1 MKTVGIIAE
10 YNPFH
15 NGHLYQLKKAKEI
28 TGADFAVVVMSG
40 DFTQRG
46 TPAVFDK
53 YTRCR
58 MSLLA
63 GADLCI
69 ELPVVYATASA
80 ELFAKGAVSLLS
92 ALGVDA
98 LCFGSECGEIA
109 PLREIASLLFAEP
122 PAYKETLNKALKEG
136 LSFPSAR
143 AVAVRKCAHAGSLP
157 GADVTA
163 FNNLPSAGSLSGVD
177 AAASGSLSGVDA
189 AASGSLSGVDA
200 AASDS
205 LSGVAAAAS
214 DVLASPNNIL
224 GIEYLKA
231 LLALEKNGQHAPV
244 PYTIKREGDGYL
256 SHTLSEESFCSA
268 MALRKGIAE
277 GNPDLL
283 RYVPES
289 IRQEFSDTCQTKS
302 ALCADDFSGMLFYK
316 LLSEKDAG
324 YDSYLDVSSDL
335 SDKIR
340 KNLGTFTTFSAFCE
354 NSLKSKDITLTRVYR
369 SLLHILLS
377 IKKEDLPAAAPY
389 ARILGFREA
398 SFEVFGCLSKKNIP
412 LLSRLKDASSL
423 LSPEA
428 LSCLSKDI
436 FAAQLYEHVR
446 MQHMLHKLHMQK
458 DDCPFVSEYSRPVIR
473 IS

>member
-58 MSLLA
+58 LSLLA

-122 PAYKETLNKALKEG
+122 PAYKEALNKSLKQG
-136 LSFPSAR
+136 LSFPSAS
-143 AVAVRKCAHAGSLP
+143 AVAVRKCAHAGSL
-157 GADVTA
+157 
-163 FNNLPSAGSLSGVD
+163 SGVD
-177 AAASGSLSGVDA
+177 
-189 AASGSLSGVDA
+189 
-200 AASDS
+200 
-205 LSGVAAAAS
+205 AAAS

-231 LLALEKNGQHAPV
+231 LLALEKNRQHAPV

-277 GNPDLL
+277 ENPDLL

-473 IS
+473 ISQ

>member
-58 MSLLA
+58 LSLLA

-69 ELPVVYATASA
+69 ELPVVFATASA

-122 PAYKETLNKALKEG
+122 PAYKEALNKALKEG

-143 AVAVRKCAHAGSLP
+143 ALAVRECAH
-157 GADVTA
+157 
-163 FNNLPSAGSLSGVD
+163 AGSLSGVD
-177 AAASGSLSGVDA
+177 
-189 AASGSLSGVDA
+189 
-200 AASDS
+200 
-205 LSGVAAAAS
+205 AAAS

-256 SHTLSEESFCSA
+256 TATLSEESFCSA

-277 GNPDLL
+277 ENPDLL

-289 IRQEFSDTCQTKS
+289 IRQEFADACQSES

-324 YDSYLDVSSDL
+324 YDAYLDVSSDL

-340 KNLGTFTTFSAFCE
+340 KNLASFTTFSAFCE

-377 IKKEDLPAAAPY
+377 IKKEDLPAVAPY
-389 ARILGFREA
+389 ARILGFRETSA
-398 SFEVFGCLSKKNIP
+398 EVFGCLSKENIP

-436 FAAQLYEHVR
+436 FAAHLYEHVR
-446 MQHMLHKLHMQK
+446 MQHMLHKPHMLHMQK

-473 IS
+473 ISQ

>member
-46 TPAVFDK
+46 IPAVFDK

-58 MSLLA
+58 LSLLA

-98 LCFGSECGEIA
+98 LCFGSECGKIA

-122 PAYKETLNKALKEG
+122 PAYKEALNKALKEG

-143 AVAVRKCAHAGSLP
+143 AAAVKKCA
-157 GADVTA
+157 D
-163 FNNLPSAGSLSGVD
+163 AGSLSGAD
-177 AAASGSLSGVDA
+177 M
-189 AASGSLSGVDA
+189 
-200 AASDS
+200 AASDI
-205 LSGVAAAAS
+205 LS
-214 DVLASPNNIL
+214 SPNNIL

-231 LLALEKNGQHAPV
+231 LLALEKNGQHTPV

-256 SHTLSEESFCSA
+256 SSTLSEESFCSA
-268 MALRKGIAE
+268 MALRKGITE
-277 GNPDLL
+277 GTPDLL

-289 IRQEFSDTCQTKS
+289 IRQEFADACQTKS

-316 LLSEKDAG
+316 LLSEKDTG
-324 YDSYLDVSSDL
+324 YASYLDVSSDL

-340 KNLGTFTTFSAFCE
+340 KNLTSFTTFSSFCE

-377 IKKEDLPAAAPY
+377 IKKEDIPASAPY
-389 ARILGFREA
+389 ARILGFRET
-398 SFEVFGCLSKKNIP
+398 SSEVFGCLSTENIP

-428 LSCLSKDI
+428 LSCLAKDI
-436 FAAQLYEHVR
+436 FAANLYEHVR
-446 MQHMLHKLHMQK
+446 MLHMLRTQK
-458 DDCPFVSEYSRPVIR
+458 DGRPFVSEYSRPVIR

>member
-1 MKTVGIIAE
+1 M
-10 YNPFH
+10 
-15 NGHLYQLKKAKEI
+15 
-28 TGADFAVVVMSG
+28 
-40 DFTQRG
+40 
-46 TPAVFDK
+46 
-53 YTRCR
+53 
-58 MSLLA
+58 
-63 GADLCI
+63 
-69 ELPVVYATASA
+69 
-80 ELFAKGAVSLLS
+80 
-92 ALGVDA
+92 DA
-98 LCFGSECGEIA
+98 A
-109 PLREIASLLFAEP
+109 
-122 PAYKETLNKALKEG
+122 
-136 LSFPSAR
+136 
-143 AVAVRKCAHAGSLP
+143 
-157 GADVTA
+157 A

-177 AAASGSLSGVDA
+177 
-189 AASGSLSGVDA
+189 
-200 AASDS
+200 
-205 LSGVAAAAS
+205 AAAS

-231 LLALEKNGQHAPV
+231 LLALEKNRQHAPV

-389 ARILGFREA
+389 ARILGFRES
-398 SFEVFGCLSKKNIP
+398 SFEVFGCLSKENIP

-446 MQHMLHKLHMQK
+446 MQHKLHMQK

-473 IS
+473 ISQ

>member
-58 MSLLA
+58 LSLLA

-92 ALGVDA
+92 ALGVDT

-122 PAYKETLNKALKEG
+122 PAYKEALNKALKEG

-143 AVAVRKCAHAGSLP
+143 AVAVRKCAHAGSL
-157 GADVTA
+157 
-163 FNNLPSAGSLSGVD
+163 LGVD
-177 AAASGSLSGVDA
+177 SAASD
-189 AASGSLSGVDA
+189 SLSGVDA

-277 GNPDLL
+277 ENPDLL

-289 IRQEFSDTCQTKS
+289 IRQEFSDTCQMKS

-316 LLSEKDAG
+316 LLSEKDTG
-324 YDSYLDVSSDL
+324 YASYLDVSSDL

-398 SFEVFGCLSKKNIP
+398 SFEVFGCLSKENIP

-446 MQHMLHKLHMQK
+446 MQHMLHKLHTKK

-473 IS
+473 ISQ

>member
-58 MSLLA
+58 LSLLA

-69 ELPVVYATASA
+69 ELPVVFATASA

-109 PLREIASLLFAEP
+109 PLQKIASLLFAEP
-122 PAYKETLNKALKEG
+122 PAYKEALNKALKEG

-143 AVAVRKCAHAGSLP
+143 AAAVRKCAHA
-157 GADVTA
+157 
-163 FNNLPSAGSLSGVD
+163 
-177 AAASGSLSGVDA
+177 
-189 AASGSLSGVDA
+189 GSLSGVDA

-205 LSGVAAAAS
+205 LSGVDAAAS
-214 DVLASPNNIL
+214 DILGSPNNIL

-277 GNPDLL
+277 ENPDLL

-289 IRQEFSDTCQTKS
+289 IRQEFADTCQTKS

-324 YDSYLDVSSDL
+324 YDAYLDVSSDL

-340 KNLGTFTTFSAFCE
+340 KNLASFTTFSAFCE
-354 NSLKSKDITLTRVYR
+354 NSLKSKDITLTRLYR

-398 SFEVFGCLSKKNIP
+398 SIEVFGCLSKENIP
-412 LLSRLKDASSL
+412 LLSRLKDASSF

-436 FAAQLYEHVR
+436 FAAHLYEHVR
-446 MQHMLHKLHMQK
+446 MQHMLHMQK

>member
-58 MSLLA
+58 LSLLA

-69 ELPVVYATASA
+69 ELPVVFATASA

-122 PAYKETLNKALKEG
+122 PAYKEALNKALKEG

-143 AVAVRKCAHAGSLP
+143 AAAVRKCAHAGSL
-157 GADVTA
+157 
-163 FNNLPSAGSLSGVD
+163 
-177 AAASGSLSGVDA
+177 
-189 AASGSLSGVDA
+189 
-200 AASDS
+200 
-205 LSGVAAAAS
+205 S

-277 GNPDLL
+277 ENPDLL

-289 IRQEFSDTCQTKS
+289 IRQEFADTCQTKS
-302 ALCADDFSGMLFYK
+302 SLCSDDFSGMLFYK
-316 LLSEKDAG
+316 LLSEKDTG
-324 YDSYLDVSSDL
+324 YDAYLDVSSDL

-340 KNLGTFTTFSAFCE
+340 KNLASFTTFSAFCE
-354 NSLKSKDITLTRVYR
+354 GSLKSKDITLTRVYR

-398 SFEVFGCLSKKNIP
+398 SIEVFGCLSRENVP

-423 LSPEA
+423 WSPEA

-436 FAAQLYEHVR
+436 FAAHLYEHVR
-446 MQHMLHKLHMQK
+446 MQHMLHKPHMLHMQK

>member
-58 MSLLA
+58 LSLLA

-122 PAYKETLNKALKEG
+122 PAYKEALNKALKEG

-143 AVAVRKCAHAGSLP
+143 AVAVRKCAHAGSLS
-157 GADVTA
+157 GAD
-163 FNNLPSAGSLSGVD
+163 
-177 AAASGSLSGVDA
+177 
-189 AASGSLSGVDA
+189 
-200 AASDS
+200 
-205 LSGVAAAAS
+205 AAAS

-277 GNPDLL
+277 ENPDLL

-289 IRQEFSDTCQTKS
+289 IWQEFSDTCQTKS

-316 LLSEKDAG
+316 LLSEKNSG

-398 SFEVFGCLSKKNIP
+398 SFEVFGCLSKENIP

>member
-58 MSLLA
+58 LSLLA

-69 ELPVVYATASA
+69 ELPVVFATASA

-122 PAYKETLNKALKEG
+122 PAYKEALNKALKEG

-143 AVAVRKCAHAGSLP
+143 AAAVRKCAH
-157 GADVTA
+157 
-163 FNNLPSAGSLSGVD
+163 AGSLSGVD
-177 AAASGSLSGVDA
+177 AAASDI
-189 AASGSLSGVDA
+189 
-200 AASDS
+200 
-205 LSGVAAAAS
+205 
-214 DVLASPNNIL
+214 LASPNNIL

-277 GNPDLL
+277 ENPDLL

-289 IRQEFSDTCQTKS
+289 IRQEFADTCQTKS

-316 LLSEKDAG
+316 LLSEKNAG
-324 YDSYLDVSSDL
+324 YDAYLDVSSDL

-340 KNLGTFTTFSAFCE
+340 KNLASFTTFSAFCE
-354 NSLKSKDITLTRVYR
+354 GSLKSKDITLTRLYR

-398 SFEVFGCLSKKNIP
+398 SFEVFGCLSKKNVP

-436 FAAQLYEHVR
+436 FAAHLYEHVR
-446 MQHMLHKLHMQK
+446 MQHMLHMQK

>member
-58 MSLLA
+58 LSLLA

-122 PAYKETLNKALKEG
+122 PAYKEALNKALKEG

-143 AVAVRKCAHAGSLP
+143 AVAVRKCAHAGSL
-157 GADVTA
+157 
-163 FNNLPSAGSLSGVD
+163 SGVD
-177 AAASGSLSGVDA
+177 
-189 AASGSLSGVDA
+189 
-200 AASDS
+200 
-205 LSGVAAAAS
+205 AAAS

-277 GNPDLL
+277 ENPDLL

-377 IKKEDLPAAAPY
+377 IKKEDLPAATPY

-398 SFEVFGCLSKKNIP
+398 SFEVFGCLSKENIP

>member
-46 TPAVFDK
+46 IPSVFDK

-58 MSLLA
+58 LSLLA

-122 PAYKETLNKALKEG
+122 PAYKEALNNTLKEG

-143 AVAVRKCAHAGSLP
+143 AAAVKKCA
-157 GADVTA
+157 D
-163 FNNLPSAGSLSGVD
+163 AGSLSGVD
-177 AAASGSLSGVDA
+177 VTASGNLSGVDMT
-189 AASGSLSGVDA
+189 ASGYLTGVDA
-200 AASDS
+200 SAYSDI
-205 LSGVAAAAS
+205 
-214 DVLASPNNIL
+214 LASPNNIL
-224 GIEYLKA
+224 GVEYLKA
-231 LLALEKNGQHAPV
+231 LLALEKTGQHSPV

-268 MALRKGIAE
+268 MALRKGIME
-277 GNPDLL
+277 GTPDLL

-289 IRQEFSDTCQTKS
+289 IRQEFADACQTKS

-316 LLSEKDAG
+316 LLSEKNTG

-340 KNLGTFTTFSAFCE
+340 KNLTSFTTFSVFCE

-377 IKKEDLPAAAPY
+377 IKKEDIPASAPY
-389 ARILGFREA
+389 ARILGFRETSSA
-398 SFEVFGCLSKKNIP
+398 VFGCLSTENIP

-436 FAAQLYEHVR
+436 FAAHLYEHVR
-446 MQHMLHKLHMQK
+446 MLHMLRTQK
-458 DDCPFVSEYSRPVIR
+458 DGRPFVSEYSRPVIR
-473 IS
+473 ISQY

>member
-58 MSLLA
+58 LSLLA

-92 ALGVDA
+92 ALGVGA

-122 PAYKETLNKALKEG
+122 PTYKEALNKALKEG

-143 AVAVRKCAHAGSLP
+143 AVAVRKCAHAGSLS
-157 GADVTA
+157 GADAAA

-177 AAASGSLSGVDA
+177 
-189 AASGSLSGVDA
+189 
-200 AASDS
+200 
-205 LSGVAAAAS
+205 AAAS

-277 GNPDLL
+277 ENPDLL

-354 NSLKSKDITLTRVYR
+354 TSLKSKDITLTRVYR

-398 SFEVFGCLSKKNIP
+398 SFEVFGCLSKENIP

-446 MQHMLHKLHMQK
+446 MQHMLHMQK

-473 IS
+473 ISQ

>member
-58 MSLLA
+58 LSLLA

-122 PAYKETLNKALKEG
+122 SAYKEALNKALKEG

-163 FNNLPSAGSLSGVD
+163 SSSLSGVD
-177 AAASGSLSGVDA
+177 
-189 AASGSLSGVDA
+189 
-200 AASDS
+200 
-205 LSGVAAAAS
+205 AAAS

-277 GNPDLL
+277 ENPDLL

-289 IRQEFSDTCQTKS
+289 IRQEFSDTCQMKS

-377 IKKEDLPAAAPY
+377 IKKEDPPAAAPY

-398 SFEVFGCLSKKNIP
+398 SFEVFGCLSKENIP

-473 IS
+473 ISQ

>member
-58 MSLLA
+58 LSLLA

-122 PAYKETLNKALKEG
+122 PAYKEALNKALKEG

-157 GADVTA
+157 GADV
-163 FNNLPSAGSLSGVD
+163 SS
-177 AAASGSLSGVDA
+177 SGSLSGM
-189 AASGSLSGVDA
+189 DA
-200 AASDS
+200 AASDI
-205 LSGVAAAAS
+205 LG
-214 DVLASPNNIL
+214 SPNNIL

-277 GNPDLL
+277 ENPDLL

-289 IRQEFSDTCQTKS
+289 IRQEFSNTCQTKS

>member
-46 TPAVFDK
+46 IPAVFDK

-58 MSLLA
+58 LSLLA
-63 GADLCI
+63 SADLCI

-98 LCFGSECGEIA
+98 LCFGSECGEIV

-122 PAYKETLNKALKEG
+122 PAYKEALNKALKEG

-143 AVAVRKCAHAGSLP
+143 AVAVRKCA
-157 GADVTA
+157 D
-163 FNNLPSAGSLSGVD
+163 AGSLSGVD
-177 AAASGSLSGVDA
+177 ATACSNLSGASGNLSDVDA
-189 AASGSLSGVDA
+189 T
-200 AASDS
+200 
-205 LSGVAAAAS
+205 AS
-214 DVLASPNNIL
+214 DVLSSPNNIL

-256 SHTLSEESFCSA
+256 SSTLSEESFCSA

-277 GNPDLL
+277 ENPDLL

-289 IRQEFSDTCQTKS
+289 IRQEFADVCQTKS

-316 LLSEKDAG
+316 LLSEKDTG

-340 KNLGTFTTFSAFCE
+340 KNLTSFTTFSAFCE
-354 NSLKSKDITLTRVYR
+354 NSLKSKNITLTRVYR

-377 IKKEDLPAAAPY
+377 IKKEDIPASAPY

-398 SFEVFGCLSKKNIP
+398 SSEVFGCLSTENIP
-412 LLSRLKDASSL
+412 LLSRLKDAPSL

-436 FAAQLYEHVR
+436 FAAHLYEHVR
-446 MQHMLHKLHMQK
+446 MLRTQK
-458 DDCPFVSEYSRPVIR
+458 DGRSFVSEYSRPVIR

>member
-58 MSLLA
+58 LSLLA

-69 ELPVVYATASA
+69 ELPVVFATASA

-109 PLREIASLLFAEP
+109 PLQKIASLLFAEP
-122 PAYKETLNKALKEG
+122 PAYKEALNKALKEG

-143 AVAVRKCAHAGSLP
+143 AAAVRKCAHAGSL
-157 GADVTA
+157 
-163 FNNLPSAGSLSGVD
+163 
-177 AAASGSLSGVDA
+177 
-189 AASGSLSGVDA
+189 
-200 AASDS
+200 
-205 LSGVAAAAS
+205 S
-214 DVLASPNNIL
+214 DVLASPHNIL
-224 GIEYLKA
+224 GLEYLKA
-231 LLALEKNGQHAPV
+231 LLALEKSGQHAPV

-277 GNPDLL
+277 ENPDLL

-289 IRQEFSDTCQTKS
+289 IRQEFADTCQTKS

-324 YDSYLDVSSDL
+324 YDAYLDVSSDL

-340 KNLGTFTTFSAFCE
+340 KNLAFFTTFSAFCE

-377 IKKEDLPAAAPY
+377 IKKEDLPVAAPY

-398 SFEVFGCLSKKNIP
+398 SIEVFGCLSKENIP

-436 FAAQLYEHVR
+436 FAAHLYEHVR
-446 MQHMLHKLHMQK
+446 MQHMLHKPHMLHMQK
-458 DDCPFVSEYSRPVIR
+458 DDCPFVLEYSRPVIR

>member
-15 NGHLYQLKKAKEI
+15 NGHLYQLKKAREI

-58 MSLLA
+58 LSLLA

-69 ELPVVYATASA
+69 ELPVVFATASA

-122 PAYKETLNKALKEG
+122 PAYKEALNKALKEG

-143 AVAVRKCAHAGSLP
+143 AAAVRKCAHAGSLS
-157 GADVTA
+157 GADV
-163 FNNLPSAGSLSGVD
+163 SS
-177 AAASGSLSGVDA
+177 SGSLSGVD
-189 AASGSLSGVDA
+189 
-200 AASDS
+200 
-205 LSGVAAAAS
+205 AAAS

-277 GNPDLL
+277 ENPDLL

-289 IRQEFSDTCQTKS
+289 IRQEFADTCQTKS
-302 ALCADDFSGMLFYK
+302 SLCSDDFSGMLFYK
-316 LLSEKDAG
+316 LLSEKDTG
-324 YDSYLDVSSDL
+324 YDAYLDVSSDL

-340 KNLGTFTTFSAFCE
+340 KNLASFTTFSAFCE
-354 NSLKSKDITLTRVYR
+354 GSLKSKDITLTRVYR

-398 SFEVFGCLSKKNIP
+398 SIEVFGCLSRENVP

-446 MQHMLHKLHMQK
+446 MQHMLHKLHMKK

>member
-58 MSLLA
+58 LSLLA

-98 LCFGSECGEIA
+98 LCFGSECGELA

-122 PAYKETLNKALKEG
+122 PAYKEALNKALKEG

-157 GADVTA
+157 GAD
-163 FNNLPSAGSLSGVD
+163 
-177 AAASGSLSGVDA
+177 
-189 AASGSLSGVDA
+189 
-200 AASDS
+200 
-205 LSGVAAAAS
+205 AAAS

-244 PYTIKREGDGYL
+244 PYTIKRKGDGYL

-316 LLSEKDAG
+316 LLSEKDSG

-398 SFEVFGCLSKKNIP
+398 SFEVFGCLSKENIP

-446 MQHMLHKLHMQK
+446 MQHMLHMQK

>member
-58 MSLLA
+58 LSLLA

-122 PAYKETLNKALKEG
+122 PAYKEALNRALKEG

-143 AVAVRKCAHAGSLP
+143 AAAVRKCAHDGSLSGMDAATFNNLPSAGSLP
-157 GADVTA
+157 GADV
-163 FNNLPSAGSLSGVD
+163 SSSDILSGVD

-189 AASGSLSGVDA
+189 AV
-200 AASDS
+200 
-205 LSGVAAAAS
+205 S

-289 IRQEFSDTCQTKS
+289 IRQEFFDTCQTKS

-316 LLSEKDAG
+316 LLSEKDTG

-340 KNLGTFTTFSAFCE
+340 KNLASFTTFSAFCE
-354 NSLKSKDITLTRVYR
+354 GSLKSKDITLTRVYR

-377 IKKEDLPAAAPY
+377 LKKEDLPTAAPY

-398 SFEVFGCLSKKNIP
+398 SIEVFGCLSKENIP

-436 FAAQLYEHVR
+436 FAAHLYEHVR
-446 MQHMLHKLHMQK
+446 MQHMLHKPHMLHMQK

>member
-58 MSLLA
+58 LSLLA

-69 ELPVVYATASA
+69 ELPVVFATASA

-122 PAYKETLNKALKEG
+122 PAYKEALNKALKEG

-143 AVAVRKCAHAGSLP
+143 AAAVRKCAH
-157 GADVTA
+157 
-163 FNNLPSAGSLSGVD
+163 AGSLSGVD
-177 AAASGSLSGVDA
+177 AAASDILG
-189 AASGSLSGVDA
+189 
-200 AASDS
+200 
-205 LSGVAAAAS
+205 
-214 DVLASPNNIL
+214 SPNNIL

-277 GNPDLL
+277 ENPDLL

-289 IRQEFSDTCQTKS
+289 IRQEFADTCQTKS

-324 YDSYLDVSSDL
+324 YDAYLDVSSDL

-340 KNLGTFTTFSAFCE
+340 KNLASFTTFSAFCE

-398 SFEVFGCLSKKNIP
+398 SFEVFGCLSKENIP

-436 FAAQLYEHVR
+436 FAAHLYEHVR
-446 MQHMLHKLHMQK
+446 MQHMLHKPHMLHMQK

-473 IS
+473 ISNDFCHL

>member
-58 MSLLA
+58 LSLLA

-122 PAYKETLNKALKEG
+122 PAYKEALNKALKEG

-157 GADVTA
+157 GAD
-163 FNNLPSAGSLSGVD
+163 
-177 AAASGSLSGVDA
+177 
-189 AASGSLSGVDA
+189 
-200 AASDS
+200 
-205 LSGVAAAAS
+205 AAAS

-277 GNPDLL
+277 ENPDLL

-302 ALCADDFSGMLFYK
+302 ALCTDDFSGMLFYK

-398 SFEVFGCLSKKNIP
+398 SFEVFGCLSKENIP

-446 MQHMLHKLHMQK
+446 MQHMLHMQK

-473 IS
+473 ISQ

>member
-58 MSLLA
+58 LSLLA

-69 ELPVVYATASA
+69 ELPVVFATASA

-109 PLREIASLLFAEP
+109 PLQKIASLLFAEP
-122 PAYKETLNKALKEG
+122 PAYKEALNKALKEG

-143 AVAVRKCAHAGSLP
+143 AAAVRKCAHAGSL
-157 GADVTA
+157 
-163 FNNLPSAGSLSGVD
+163 
-177 AAASGSLSGVDA
+177 
-189 AASGSLSGVDA
+189 
-200 AASDS
+200 
-205 LSGVAAAAS
+205 S

-277 GNPDLL
+277 ENPDLL

-289 IRQEFSDTCQTKS
+289 IRQEFADTCQTKS
-302 ALCADDFSGMLFYK
+302 FLCADDFSGMLFYK
-316 LLSEKDAG
+316 LLSEKDTG
-324 YDSYLDVSSDL
+324 YDAYLDVSSDL

-340 KNLGTFTTFSAFCE
+340 KNLASFTTFSAFCE
-354 NSLKSKDITLTRVYR
+354 GSLKSKDITLTRVYR

-398 SFEVFGCLSKKNIP
+398 SFEVFGCLSKENIP

-436 FAAQLYEHVR
+436 FAAHLYEHVR
-446 MQHMLHKLHMQK
+446 MQHMLHKPHMLHMQK

-473 IS
+473 IFQ

>member
-58 MSLLA
+58 LSLLA

-122 PAYKETLNKALKEG
+122 PAYKEALNKSLKEG

-143 AVAVRKCAHAGSLP
+143 AVAVRKYAHAGSLS
-157 GADVTA
+157 D
-163 FNNLPSAGSLSGVD
+163 VD
-177 AAASGSLSGVDA
+177 AAASGSLSGVD
-189 AASGSLSGVDA
+189 
-200 AASDS
+200 
-205 LSGVAAAAS
+205 AAAS

-231 LLALEKNGQHAPV
+231 LLALEKNRQHAPV

-277 GNPDLL
+277 ENPDLL
-283 RYVPES
+283 RYVPEI
-289 IRQEFSDTCQTKS
+289 IRQEFFDICQTKS

-377 IKKEDLPAAAPY
+377 LKKEDLPAAAPY

-398 SFEVFGCLSKKNIP
+398 SFEVFGCLSKENIP

-423 LSPEA
+423 LSPES

>member
-58 MSLLA
+58 LSLLA

-122 PAYKETLNKALKEG
+122 PAYKEALNKALKEG

-143 AVAVRKCAHAGSLP
+143 AVAVRKCAHAGSL
-157 GADVTA
+157 
-163 FNNLPSAGSLSGVD
+163 SGMD
-177 AAASGSLSGVDA
+177 AAASGSLSGVD
-189 AASGSLSGVDA
+189 
-200 AASDS
+200 
-205 LSGVAAAAS
+205 AAAS

-231 LLALEKNGQHAPV
+231 LHALEKNGQHAPV

-277 GNPDLL
+277 ENPDLL

-316 LLSEKDAG
+316 LLSEKDSG

-398 SFEVFGCLSKKNIP
+398 SFEVFGCLSKENIP

>member
-58 MSLLA
+58 LSLLA

-122 PAYKETLNKALKEG
+122 PAYKEALNKALKEG

-143 AVAVRKCAHAGSLP
+143 AVAVRKCAHAGSLS
-157 GADVTA
+157 GADAAA
-163 FNNLPSAGSLSGVD
+163 FNNLPSAGSLSGMD
-177 AAASGSLSGVDA
+177 AAASD
-189 AASGSLSGVDA
+189 SLSGVDA

-205 LSGVAAAAS
+205 LSGVDAAAS

-277 GNPDLL
+277 ENPDLL

-446 MQHMLHKLHMQK
+446 MQHILHMQK

>member
-58 MSLLA
+58 LSLLA

-122 PAYKETLNKALKEG
+122 PTYKEALNKALKEG

-143 AVAVRKCAHAGSLP
+143 AVAVRKCAHAGSL
-157 GADVTA
+157 
-163 FNNLPSAGSLSGVD
+163 SGVD
-177 AAASGSLSGVDA
+177 
-189 AASGSLSGVDA
+189 
-200 AASDS
+200 
-205 LSGVAAAAS
+205 AAAS

-277 GNPDLL
+277 ENPDLL

-324 YDSYLDVSSDL
+324 YNSYLDVSSDL

-354 NSLKSKDITLTRVYR
+354 TSLKSKDITLTRVYR

-398 SFEVFGCLSKKNIP
+398 SFEVFGCLSKENIP

-446 MQHMLHKLHMQK
+446 MQHMLHMQK

-473 IS
+473 ISQ

>member
-58 MSLLA
+58 LSLLA

-122 PAYKETLNKALKEG
+122 PAYKEALNKALKEG

-143 AVAVRKCAHAGSLP
+143 AVAVRKCAHSGSLP
-157 GADVTA
+157 GADASA
-163 FNNLPSAGSLSGVD
+163 FNNLPSAGSLSGMD
-177 AAASGSLSGVDA
+177 AAASGSLSGADA
-189 AASGSLSGVDA
+189 AAFNNLPSAG
-200 AASDS
+200 S

-231 LLALEKNGQHAPV
+231 LLALEKNRQHAPV

-340 KNLGTFTTFSAFCE
+340 KNLGTFITFSAFCE

-398 SFEVFGCLSKKNIP
+398 SFEVFGCLSKENIP

-473 IS
+473 ISQ

>member
-58 MSLLA
+58 LSLLA

-122 PAYKETLNKALKEG
+122 PAYKEALNKALKEG

-143 AVAVRKCAHAGSLP
+143 AVAVRKCAHAGSL
-157 GADVTA
+157 
-163 FNNLPSAGSLSGVD
+163 SGMD
-177 AAASGSLSGVDA
+177 AAASGSLSGVD
-189 AASGSLSGVDA
+189 
-200 AASDS
+200 
-205 LSGVAAAAS
+205 AAAS

-277 GNPDLL
+277 ENPDLL

-289 IRQEFSDTCQTKS
+289 IRQEFSDTCQIKS

-398 SFEVFGCLSKKNIP
+398 SFEVFGCLSKENIP

>member
-58 MSLLA
+58 LSLLA

-92 ALGVDA
+92 ALGVDT

-122 PAYKETLNKALKEG
+122 PAYKEALNKALKEG

-143 AVAVRKCAHAGSLP
+143 AVAVRKCAHAGSL
-157 GADVTA
+157 
-163 FNNLPSAGSLSGVD
+163 SGVD
-177 AAASGSLSGVDA
+177 SAASD
-189 AASGSLSGVDA
+189 SLSGVDA

-277 GNPDLL
+277 KNPDLL

-289 IRQEFSDTCQTKS
+289 IRQEFSDTCQMKS

-316 LLSEKDAG
+316 LLSEKDTG
-324 YDSYLDVSSDL
+324 YASYLDVSSDL

-398 SFEVFGCLSKKNIP
+398 SFEVFGCLSKENIP

-446 MQHMLHKLHMQK
+446 MQHMLHKLHTKK

>member
-58 MSLLA
+58 LSLLA

-122 PAYKETLNKALKEG
+122 PAYKEALNKVLKEG

-143 AVAVRKCAHAGSLP
+143 AVAVRKCAHAGSLS
-157 GADVTA
+157 GADAAA

-177 AAASGSLSGVDA
+177 
-189 AASGSLSGVDA
+189 
-200 AASDS
+200 
-205 LSGVAAAAS
+205 AAAS

-277 GNPDLL
+277 ENPDLL

-354 NSLKSKDITLTRVYR
+354 TSLKSKDITLTRVYR

-398 SFEVFGCLSKKNIP
+398 SFEVFGCLSKENIP

-446 MQHMLHKLHMQK
+446 MQHMLHMQK

-473 IS
+473 ISQ

>member
-58 MSLLA
+58 LSLLA

-122 PAYKETLNKALKEG
+122 PAYKEALNKALKEG

-143 AVAVRKCAHAGSLP
+143 AVAVRKCAHAGSL
-157 GADVTA
+157 
-163 FNNLPSAGSLSGVD
+163 SGVD
-177 AAASGSLSGVDA
+177 
-189 AASGSLSGVDA
+189 
-200 AASDS
+200 
-205 LSGVAAAAS
+205 AAAS

-289 IRQEFSDTCQTKS
+289 IRQEFFDTCQTKS

-398 SFEVFGCLSKKNIP
+398 SFEVFGCLSKENIP

>member
-46 TPAVFDK
+46 TPAIFDK

-58 MSLLA
+58 LSLLA

-122 PAYKETLNKALKEG
+122 PAYKEALNKALKEG

-143 AVAVRKCAHAGSLP
+143 AVAVRKCVHAGSLP
-157 GADVTA
+157 GADASV
-163 FNNLPSAGSLSGVD
+163 FNNLPSAGSLSGMD
-177 AAASGSLSGVDA
+177 
-189 AASGSLSGVDA
+189 
-200 AASDS
+200 
-205 LSGVAAAAS
+205 AAAS

-231 LLALEKNGQHAPV
+231 LLALEKNRQHAPV

-277 GNPDLL
+277 ENPDLL

-340 KNLGTFTTFSAFCE
+340 KNLGTFITFSAFCE

-398 SFEVFGCLSKKNIP
+398 SFEVFGCLSKENIP

-446 MQHMLHKLHMQK
+446 MQHMQK

>member
-58 MSLLA
+58 LSLLA

-122 PAYKETLNKALKEG
+122 PAYKEALNKALKEG

-143 AVAVRKCAHAGSLP
+143 AVAVRKCAHAGSLS
-157 GADVTA
+157 GVAAAA
-163 FNNLPSAGSLSGVD
+163 FNNLPSAGSLSGMD
-177 AAASGSLSGVDA
+177 AAASGSLSGVA
-189 AASGSLSGVDA
+189 A

-231 LLALEKNGQHAPV
+231 LLALEKNRQHAPV
-244 PYTIKREGDGYL
+244 PYTIKRKGDGYL

-340 KNLGTFTTFSAFCE
+340 KNLGTFITFSAFCE

-398 SFEVFGCLSKKNIP
+398 SFEVFGCLSKENIP

-473 IS
+473 ISQ

>member
-58 MSLLA
+58 LSLLA

-122 PAYKETLNKALKEG
+122 PAYKEALNKALKEG

-143 AVAVRKCAHAGSLP
+143 AVAVRKCAHAGSL
-157 GADVTA
+157 
-163 FNNLPSAGSLSGVD
+163 SGVD
-177 AAASGSLSGVDA
+177 AAASGSLSGVD
-189 AASGSLSGVDA
+189 
-200 AASDS
+200 
-205 LSGVAAAAS
+205 AAAS

-231 LLALEKNGQHAPV
+231 LLALEKNRQHAPV
-244 PYTIKREGDGYL
+244 PYTIKREGDSYL

-277 GNPDLL
+277 ENPDLL

-289 IRQEFSDTCQTKS
+289 IRQEFADTCQTKS

-377 IKKEDLPAAAPY
+377 IKKEDPPASAPY

-398 SFEVFGCLSKKNIP
+398 SFEVFGCLSKENIP

-446 MQHMLHKLHMQK
+446 MRHMLHKLHMQK

>member
-58 MSLLA
+58 LSLLA

-92 ALGVDA
+92 ALGVDT

-122 PAYKETLNKALKEG
+122 PAYKEALNKALKEG

-143 AVAVRKCAHAGSLP
+143 AVAVRKCAHAGSL
-157 GADVTA
+157 
-163 FNNLPSAGSLSGVD
+163 SGVD
-177 AAASGSLSGVDA
+177 SAASD
-189 AASGSLSGVDA
+189 SLSGVDA

-277 GNPDLL
+277 ENPDLL

-289 IRQEFSDTCQTKS
+289 IRQEFSDTCQMKS

-316 LLSEKDAG
+316 LLSEKDTG
-324 YDSYLDVSSDL
+324 YASYLDVSSDL

-398 SFEVFGCLSKKNIP
+398 SFEVFGCLSKENIP

-446 MQHMLHKLHMQK
+446 MQHMLHKLHTKK

-473 IS
+473 ISQ

>member
-58 MSLLA
+58 LSLLA

-69 ELPVVYATASA
+69 ELPVVFATASA

-122 PAYKETLNKALKEG
+122 PAYKEALNKALKEG

-143 AVAVRKCAHAGSLP
+143 AAAVRKCAH
-157 GADVTA
+157 
-163 FNNLPSAGSLSGVD
+163 AGSLSGVD
-177 AAASGSLSGVDA
+177 AAASDILG
-189 AASGSLSGVDA
+189 
-200 AASDS
+200 
-205 LSGVAAAAS
+205 
-214 DVLASPNNIL
+214 SPNNIL

-277 GNPDLL
+277 ENPDLL

-289 IRQEFSDTCQTKS
+289 IRQEFADTCQTKS

-324 YDSYLDVSSDL
+324 YDAYLDVSSDL

-340 KNLGTFTTFSAFCE
+340 KNLASFTTFSAFCE

-398 SFEVFGCLSKKNIP
+398 SFEVFGCLSKENIP

-446 MQHMLHKLHMQK
+446 MQHMLHKPHMLHMQK

-473 IS
+473 ISNDFCHL

>member
-58 MSLLA
+58 LSLLA

-69 ELPVVYATASA
+69 ELPVVFATASA

-122 PAYKETLNKALKEG
+122 PAYKEALNKALKEG

-143 AVAVRKCAHAGSLP
+143 AAAVRKCAHAGSL
-157 GADVTA
+157 
-163 FNNLPSAGSLSGVD
+163 
-177 AAASGSLSGVDA
+177 
-189 AASGSLSGVDA
+189 
-200 AASDS
+200 
-205 LSGVAAAAS
+205 S

-231 LLALEKNGQHAPV
+231 LLALEKNGQHTPV
-244 PYTIKREGDGYL
+244 PYTVKREGDGYL

-277 GNPDLL
+277 ENPDLL

-289 IRQEFSDTCQTKS
+289 IRQEFADTCQTKS

-324 YDSYLDVSSDL
+324 YDAYLDVSSDL

-340 KNLGTFTTFSAFCE
+340 KNLASFTTFSAFCE

-377 IKKEDLPAAAPY
+377 IKKEDLPVAAPY

-398 SFEVFGCLSKKNIP
+398 SFEVFGCLSKENIP

-436 FAAQLYEHVR
+436 FAAHLYEHVR
-446 MQHMLHKLHMQK
+446 MQHMLHKPHMQK

>member
-1 MKTVGIIAE
+1 MKIVGIIAE

-58 MSLLA
+58 LSLLA

-69 ELPVVYATASA
+69 ELPVVFATASA

-122 PAYKETLNKALKEG
+122 PAYKEALNKALKEG

-143 AVAVRKCAHAGSLP
+143 AAAVRKCAH
-157 GADVTA
+157 
-163 FNNLPSAGSLSGVD
+163 AGSLSGVD
-177 AAASGSLSGVDA
+177 AAASDI
-189 AASGSLSGVDA
+189 
-200 AASDS
+200 
-205 LSGVAAAAS
+205 
-214 DVLASPNNIL
+214 LASPNNIL

-231 LLALEKNGQHAPV
+231 LLALEKSGQHAPV

-277 GNPDLL
+277 ENPDLL

-289 IRQEFSDTCQTKS
+289 IRQEFADTCQTKS

-324 YDSYLDVSSDL
+324 YDAYLDVSSDL

-340 KNLGTFTTFSAFCE
+340 KNLAFFTTFSAFCE

-377 IKKEDLPAAAPY
+377 IKKEDLPVAAPY

-398 SFEVFGCLSKKNIP
+398 SFEVFGCLSKENIP

-436 FAAQLYEHVR
+436 FAAHLYEHVR
-446 MQHMLHKLHMQK
+446 MQHMLHKPHMQK

-473 IS
+473 ISQ

>member
-58 MSLLA
+58 LSLLA

-122 PAYKETLNKALKEG
+122 PAYKEALNKALKEG

-143 AVAVRKCAHAGSLP
+143 AVAVRKCAHAGSL
-157 GADVTA
+157 
-163 FNNLPSAGSLSGVD
+163 SGVD
-177 AAASGSLSGVDA
+177 
-189 AASGSLSGVDA
+189 
-200 AASDS
+200 
-205 LSGVAAAAS
+205 AAAS

-302 ALCADDFSGMLFYK
+302 TLCADDFSGMLFYK

-398 SFEVFGCLSKKNIP
+398 SFEVFGCLSKENIP

-473 IS
+473 ISQ

>member
-15 NGHLYQLKKAKEI
+15 NGHLYQLKKAREI

-46 TPAVFDK
+46 IPAVFDK

-58 MSLLA
+58 LSLLA

-92 ALGVDA
+92 ALGVDT

-109 PLREIASLLFAEP
+109 PLRGIASLLFAEP
-122 PAYKETLNKALKEG
+122 PAYKEALNKALKEG

-143 AVAVRKCAHAGSLP
+143 AAAVRKCAPTG
-157 GADVTA
+157 
-163 FNNLPSAGSLSGVD
+163 NLSGVD
-177 AAASGSLSGVDA
+177 ASACSNLSGASGNLLSGMDM
-189 AASGSLSGVDA
+189 
-200 AASDS
+200 
-205 LSGVAAAAS
+205 AAS
-214 DVLASPNNIL
+214 DVLSSPNNIL

-231 LLALEKNGQHAPV
+231 LLALEKNGQHTLV

-256 SHTLSEESFCSA
+256 SSTLSEESFCSA

-277 GNPDLL
+277 ENPDLL

-289 IRQEFSDTCQTKS
+289 IRQEFANACQTKS

-316 LLSEKDAG
+316 LLSEKDTG

-340 KNLGTFTTFSAFCE
+340 KKLTSFTTFSAFCE

-377 IKKEDLPAAAPY
+377 IKKDDLPAAAPY

-398 SFEVFGCLSKKNIP
+398 SSEVFGCLSTENIP

-436 FAAQLYEHVR
+436 FAAHLYEHVR
-446 MQHMLHKLHMQK
+446 MLRMQK
-458 DDCPFVSEYSRPVIR
+458 DGRPFVSEYSRPVIR